1 MKKRTLIA
9 ACLVAAMTANAQNTT
24 SGIDKKNMN
33 LNVKPGTD
41 FYQYAAGGWLKN
53 NPLDAEHTNNGAFT
67 DLFEENQKRIQELIM
82 EYANKPPATRNAR
95 TKAWKPL

>member
-9 ACLVAAMTANAQNTT
+9 ACLLAAMSANAQSQV

-41 FYQYAAGGWLKN
+41 FYQYAAGGWLKSH
-53 NPLDAEHTNNGAFT
+53 PLDAEHTNNGAFT
-67 DLFEENQKRIQELIM
+67 DLYEENQKRIQELIL
-82 EYANKPPATRNAR
+82 EYASNHRRKEPSNRR
-95 TKAWKPL
+95 

>member
-9 ACLVAAMTANAQNTT
+9 ACLLAGMSVNAQNFS

-41 FYQYAAGGWLKN
+41 FYQYAAGGS
-53 NPLDAEHTNNGAFT
+53 DTHTHTHTNECI
-67 DLFEENQKRIQELIM
+67 L
-82 EYANKPPATRNAR
+82 
-95 TKAWKPL
+95 

>member
-9 ACLVAAMTANAQNTT
+9 ACLLAGMSVNAQNFS

-41 FYQYAAGGWLKN
+41 FYQYAAGGWLKSH
-53 NPLDAEHTNNGAFT
+53 PLDAEHTSNGAFV
-67 DLFEENQKRIQELIM
+67 DLFEENQKRKSLSWNTQ
-82 EYANKPPATRNAR
+82 ASHNSKAR
-95 TKAWKPL
+95 SDKSSEASTI